1 MVAWRWVSNYH
12 FFTFSLVQEKK
23 LLNLNIF
30 MSLWLAET
38 STERTVL
45 YMITTSSM
53 NLKFIFLQEQYA
65 YD

>member
-1 MVAWRWVSNYH
+1 
-12 FFTFSLVQEKK
+12 
-23 LLNLNIF
+23 

-45 YMITTSSM
+45 YMITTLSM
-53 NLKFIFLQEQYA
+53 NLKFIFLQVQYA

>member
-1 MVAWRWVSNYH
+1 MVAWRWVSNYY
-12 FFTFSLVQEKK
+12 FFTFSLV
-23 LLNLNIF
+23 LLNINNF

-38 STERTVL
+38 LTERTVL

-53 NLKFIFLQEQYA
+53 NLKFIFLQVQYA